1 MHISPPYEAFYIDSM
16 LFSSSSAT
24 ESVHAVAEA
33 LNAISRGTLDRADLD
48 EDALLNQLQNVVLQ
62 GAALSRFFWPV
73 RKGHEARGE
82 QLRTALAVTD
92 ASPLRSRDLRNALEH
107 FDERLDAY
115 LQVGVVGHIL
125 PCYVGR
131 TPASSGV
138 PSHFFRAFYVE
149 RGVFALLGD
158 EYEIQPLADEIGR
171 IRNLLL
177 DCVDAGSR
185 LPSSPPS
192 SAADDSVRE

>member
-1 MHISPPYEAFYIDSM
+1 MHIWPPYEAFYIDSM
-16 LFSSSSAT
+16 LFSSSSAA

-33 LNAISRGTLDRADLD
+33 LGAISRGTLDRADLD

-73 RKGHEARGE
+73 RRGHEARGE

-92 ASPLRSRDLRNALEH
+92 VSPLRSRDLRNALEH

-115 LQVGVVGHIL
+115 LQAGVVGHIL
-125 PCYVGR
+125 PRYVGR
-131 TPASSGV
+131 TPTSSGV

-171 IRNLLL
+171 IHNLLL

-185 LPSSPPS
+185 LPSSSPS

>member
-1 MHISPPYEAFYIDSM
+1 MDIWPPYEAFYIDSM
-16 LFSSSSAT
+16 LFSSSSAA
-24 ESVHAVAEA
+24 ESVHAVADA
-33 LNAISRGTLDRADLD
+33 LAAISRGTLDRADLV
-48 EDALLNQLQNVVLQ
+48 EDALLNQLQNLVLH

-92 ASPLRSRDLRNALEH
+92 ASPQRSRDLRNALEH

-115 LQVGVVGHIL
+115 LQAGVVGHIL
-125 PCYVGR
+125 PRYVGR
-131 TPASSGV
+131 TPASPGV

-171 IRNLLL
+171 IHNLLL
-177 DCVDAGSR
+177 DCLEAGSR
-185 LPSSPPS
+185 LPTGPVVTGAGDVTSG
-192 SAADDSVRE
+192 